1 MRKQTIGFAFPFR
14 AVYGDTAQRK
24 TYGRKIMN
32 KGYIYIMTNPSFKDI
47 EKDLGFV
54 PEWQPLEEKDAS
66 RIYTR

>member
-1 MRKQTIGFAFPFR
+1 
-14 AVYGDTAQRK
+14 
-24 TYGRKIMN
+24 MN

-47 EKDLGFV
+47 ENDLGFV